1 MRDIVIYTCVFMETK
16 MNNYELAYLLTPQLS
31 EEEVLM
37 HAGKV
42 TTLIEDI
49 KGMIEHVEK
58 PRLRR
63 LGYSIKK
70 ETQAYFAWTDFTMN
84 PESTVSLEKRLKEQQ
99 FILRH
104 MLIHRE
110 RIDMKRSRSRL
121 QSSRTATT
129 QTEKVIKKEERAE
142 EKLDLETLDKKL
154 EEILGK

>member
-1 MRDIVIYTCVFMETK
+1 METK
-16 MNNYELAYLLTPQLS
+16 TNNYELAYLLIPQLS

-42 TTLIEDI
+42 SAVIEDT
-49 KGMIEHVEK
+49 KGMIEHAEK

-63 LGYSIKK
+63 LGYPIKK
-70 ETQAYFAWTDFTMN
+70 ATQAYFAWTDFTMN
-84 PESTVSLEKRLKEQQ
+84 PESVTSLEKRLKEQQ
-99 FILRH
+99 FVLRY

-110 RIDMKRSRSRL
+110 HTDMKRSRSRL
-121 QSSRTATT
+121 QTGRTNSSAQPEKAT
-129 QTEKVIKKEERAE
+129 KKEERAE